1 MADLSI
7 YLESTEFLDFHRKR
21 VKEAAIE
28 ITKDLKEDK
37 EKAIALFYWVQN
49 KIKYNM
55 FTYYPKIKANL
66 KASVTLRRM
75 NGFCMSKA
83 TLLST
88 FARAVGIPARIHMVD
103 IINHKIS
110 KKVVDLM
117 GTKAFYCH
125 AYSEILLNGKW
136 VKATPVFDR
145 ETSIKGGFIPIIEF
159 DGENDA
165 LFAPFD
171 EQGNIF
177 VEYITDWGSYAD
189 VPIEKIDQIF
199 SEKYSQWYNGNISL
213 FQEQFRKKKEPL
225 SLNK

>member
-1 MADLSI
+1 MEDLSI
-7 YLESTEFLDFHRKR
+7 YLQPTEFLDFHKKR
-21 VKEAAIE
+21 VKQTAIE
-28 ITKDLKEDK
+28 ITKDLTEDK

-110 KKVVDLM
+110 QRVADLM
-117 GTKAFYCH
+117 GTKAFHCH
-125 AYSEILLNGKW
+125 AYSEIYINGKW

-145 ETSIKGGFIPIIEF
+145 ETSIKGKFLPIIEF
-159 DGENDA
+159 NGENDA

-171 EQGNIF
+171 VEGNIF
-177 VEYITDWGSYAD
+177 VEYIADYGSYAD
-189 VPIEKIDQIF
+189 VPIKKIDQIF
-199 SEKYSQWYNGNISL
+199 SEKYSQWYNGDISL
-213 FQEQFRKKKEPL
+213 FQQQFRMKKEPL

>member
-1 MADLSI
+1 MEDLGI
-7 YLESTEFLDFHRKR
+7 YLQPTEFFDFHKKR
-21 VKEAAIE
+21 VKERAIE
-28 ITKDLKEDK
+28 ITKGLNEDK
-37 EKAIALFYWVQN
+37 EKAVALFYWVQN

-110 KKVVDLM
+110 QRVVDLM
-117 GTKAFYCH
+117 GTNAFHCH
-125 AYSEILLNGKW
+125 AYSELFLNGKW

-145 ETSIKGGFIPIIEF
+145 ETSIKGGFLPIIEF

-165 LFAPFD
+165 LFESIGGD
-171 EQGNIF
+171 GNIF
-177 VEYITDWGSYAD
+177 VEYIGDYGSYAD

-199 SEKYSQWYNGNISL
+199 SKKYSQWYNGDISL
-213 FQEQFRKKKEPL
+213 FQEQFRMKREPL
-225 SLNK
+225 SLKK